1 MQQER
6 IYMAG
11 LYLKLSKDDE
21 NKGESVSIGTQRA
34 ILTDY
39 CGKHHYAI
47 HKVYID
53 DGYSGMNFARPGFQE
68 LLADVEQGTVNM
80 VITKDLSRLGRDYIM
95 TGYYSEIYF
104 PSKGVHLINLSS
116 RNVKI
121 AISEKGDFSDSKITM
136 LKGGN
141 LKGVSDSNKWSLKGA
156 SHGDTLAFQISY
168 EGVKE
173 ERKKDAKGRTVT
185 DAKGKPVKMKVKSDI
200 SLRRSKFVVS
210 ERQSQ
215 ISILVDDPARDGVK
229 MLSVQLA
236 E

>member
-1 MQQER
+1 M
-6 IYMAG
+6 
-11 LYLKLSKDDE
+11 
-21 NKGESVSIGTQRA
+21 
-34 ILTDY
+34 
-39 CGKHHYAI
+39 
-47 HKVYID
+47 
-53 DGYSGMNFARPGFQE
+53 
-68 LLADVEQGTVNM
+68 
-80 VITKDLSRLGRDYIM
+80 
-95 TGYYSEIYF
+95 
-104 PSKGVHLINLSS
+104 
-116 RNVKI
+116 
-121 AISEKGDFSDSKITM
+121 
-136 LKGGN
+136 
-141 LKGVSDSNKWSLKGA
+141 SDSNKWSLKGA

-229 MLSVQLA
+229 MLSVLLA